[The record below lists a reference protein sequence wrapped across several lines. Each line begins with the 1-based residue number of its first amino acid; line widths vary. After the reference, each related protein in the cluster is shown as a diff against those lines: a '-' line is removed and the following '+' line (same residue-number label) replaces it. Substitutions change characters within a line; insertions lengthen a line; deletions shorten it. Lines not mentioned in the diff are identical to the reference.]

1 MMFMMRNF
9 IVGNIYERMQ
19 NANDYIVKELDENG
33 VPVKNPKTTEE
44 A

>member
-9 IVGNIYERMQ
+9 IVGNIYERTQ
-19 NANDYIVKELDENG
+19 NANDYIAKELDENG
-33 VPVKNPKTTEE
+33 IPVENPKTAEE